1 MKIGFALITEDPF
14 FGELIRRENA
24 LGEAAGFL
32 DKLGPIHRLPHTTL
46 FQGMMREDIPFES
59 IAMELAENYLY
70 FCPDRRVTFGD
81 IVYVPEGWY
90 FLEAEK
96 DDRLQH
102 IHDLLLE
109 RLGPYMV
116 LDSRRL
122 DRDTSFMSQAE
133 KAGIEKVTAMIEVR
147 VTPQRGMG
155 FDKVAAHIYNYPEVQ
170 SVYLISGG
178 FDLMVTLEGKTLREV
193 SGFVTD
199 KLSTIDSVLSTKTNF
214 ILKKYK
220 DHGTIMVKGHE
231 KDDRLKV
238 SL

>member
-133 KAGIEKVTAMIEVR
+133 KAGIEKYDYRYAGEAFYPHITLGRSLDGDPAPTLELVKQAFADLDRSTRFGR
-147 VTPQRGMG
+147 VT
-155 FDKVAAHIYNYPEVQ
+155 
-170 SVYLISGG
+170 VYLMGPNGVHQDTLFEAPLTGG
-178 FDLMVTLEGKTLREV
+178 PHD
-193 SGFVTD
+193 
-199 KLSTIDSVLSTKTNF
+199 
-214 ILKKYK
+214 
-220 DHGTIMVKGHE
+220 
-231 KDDRLKV
+231 
-238 SL
+238 